1 MNNLQKVLLSI
12 IGGID
17 TTFKILTPLLLSVIF
32 VSMGDLTEIGTYT
45 IYILGGLACLFRA
58 IKIGWMKND

>member
-32 VSMGDLTEIGTYT
+32 VSMGDLTEI
-45 IYILGGLACLFRA
+45 
-58 IKIGWMKND
+58 